1 MTYEEIYNLR
11 NSCISEEELEEIRLS
26 RCCDKV
32 EKSGS
37 SPYQP
42 MEYYRIIF
50 WEEED
55 IEVAVVEGEN

>member
-26 RCCDKV
+26 RCCYKV

-42 MEYYRIIF
+42 MEYYRIVF
-50 WEEED
+50 
-55 IEVAVVEGEN
+55 

>member
-11 NSCISEEELEEIRLS
+11 NSCITEEELEEIRLS
-26 RCCDKV
+26 RCCYKV
-32 EKSGS
+32 ERSGS

-42 MEYYRIIF
+42 MEYYRIVF

-55 IEVAVVEGEN
+55 IEVAVIGGN